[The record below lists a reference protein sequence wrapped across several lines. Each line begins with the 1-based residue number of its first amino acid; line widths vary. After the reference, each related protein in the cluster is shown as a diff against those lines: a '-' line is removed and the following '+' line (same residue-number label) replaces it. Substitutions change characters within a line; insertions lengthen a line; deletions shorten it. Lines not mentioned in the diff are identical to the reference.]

1 MRSRLIHTAAAFFL
15 ASSIAGCASFPSG
28 NPDKVL
34 EPTAALRFSDVPVP
48 AGFKLIPEQSYSFE
62 NAGVRVALMK
72 YKGRGT
78 LDQVLNF
85 YKEHMPLARW
95 TLLNISEYGQRLLNF
110 ERENETCII
119 TMESKFTGTLITVSL
134 GPKAAAS
141 RSRKYADEPLK

>member
-1 MRSRLIHTAAAFFL
+1 MRSRFWKLSTLVVFMFAA
-15 ASSIAGCASFPSG
+15 AGCASFPSG
-28 NPDKVL
+28 NPDRTL

-85 YKEHMPLARW
+85 YKEHMPLSRW